1 MDGSSVYVGKI
12 GELLVK
18 KKLKWYVR
26 IKVGIQ
32 GDVNHGW
39 K

>member
-1 MDGSSVYVGKI
+1 MNGSSVYVGKNL
-12 GELLVK
+12 GGLLVK
-18 KKLKWYVR
+18 KKLKYYV
-26 IKVGIQ
+26 KVGIW